1 MGFSDNSPNASGWT
15 ERRLTRRTILRYS
28 FLSAAAISVSAAC
41 QSASTPAPTTAP
53 AAPAATTAPAAAAK
67 PTTAPAAGA
76 ATTAPAAA
84 ATTAPV
90 AAGAAA
96 SPAAAQAAPT
106 FVAAKI
112 NGKLQVVQARDFH
125 PDHNALI
132 EAKVKEFA
140 TQQNYPL
147 DHSYVEG
154 YAGSGDVVQKL
165 TAAVQAG
172 DAPDVLIHTLQS
184 AQLKFLDIIE
194 DVDALE
200 KDLEKFHGKLNPAS
214 TRENQLD
221 GKWWAIPHFIRAGGF
236 WVRQNAF
243 KEAGID
249 VNADLGDLG
258 KLREAALKI
267 SKPDKEFWGW
277 GMTANRSG
285 DGDTML
291 RNAIWMFGG
300 QVADETGELVVLNKE
315 PYRTNTILGLN
326 WLKETY
332 TDPKYAPMLPAG
344 VAGWTDP
351 SNNEAWLG
359 GKVGLTNNAGT
370 VFAKAVVDKNPVA
383 DDTYLILQP
392 KGLGPAAKSLMGAG
406 GAMCFWIMKGSKNR
420 DAAEQ
425 LIRYMM
431 DPGIYKQMFKIST
444 GYVYPA
450 RDWGWDQPE
459 ITESNYAK
467 HVTDNWKKIAS
478 DPSGYLGTSYP
489 GPPTPQIG
497 ALDNSNFL
505 TDMFGE
511 ILGGKSVED
520 ALASAHT
527 KAVQTF
533 KEFGAKGE

>member
-1 MGFSDNSPNASGWT
+1 MDLPKESALA
-15 ERRLTRRTILRYS
+15 ERRLTRRAILRYS
-28 FLSAAAISVSAAC
+28 LLSVAAVSVAAACGPSGA
-41 QSASTPAPTTAP
+41 PAPPTTAP
-53 AAPAATTAPAAAAK
+53 AAAPTTPPAAK
-67 PTTAPAAGA
+67 PTTAPAAA
-76 ATTAPAAA
+76 PTTAPAAGA
-84 ATTAPV
+84 APTTAP
-90 AAGAAA
+90 A
-96 SPAAAQAAPT
+96 AAAQAAPT
-106 FVAAKI
+106 FTKAKI
-112 NGKLQVVQARDFH
+112 NGKLAVVQARDFH

-140 TQQNYPL
+140 AQQDYPL

-172 DAPDVLIHTLQS
+172 DAPDVLIHTLGS
-184 AQLKFLDIIE
+184 AQLHFLDIID

-200 KDLEKFHGKLNPAS
+200 KELEGFHGKLNPAS

-221 GKWWAIPHFIRAGGF
+221 GKWWAIPHFIRAGGW
-236 WVRQNAF
+236 WVRQSAF
-243 KEAGID
+243 KEAGLD
-249 VNADLGDLG
+249 PYDTSLDLG
-258 KLREAALKI
+258 KLRDMALKI

-285 DGDTML
+285 DGDTAI
-291 RNAIWMFGG
+291 RNAIFMWGG
-300 QVADETGELVVLNKE
+300 QITDETGQVVMLNKE
-315 PYRTNTILGLN
+315 PYRTNSIAGLN
-326 WLKETY
+326 FYKEVY
-332 TDPKYAPMLPAG
+332 TDPKWASMLPPG
-344 VAGWTDP
+344 VGGWTDP

-359 GKVGLTNNAGT
+359 GKIGITTNAGT

-383 DDTYLILQP
+383 DDTFLLLQP
-392 KGLGPAAKSLMGAG
+392 KGVGPGARALAGAG
-406 GAMCFWIMKGSKNR
+406 GAMCFFIMKGAKNR

-431 DPGIYKQMFKIST
+431 TPAIQKQMFTIST

-450 RDWGWDQPE
+450 REWGWDQPE
-459 ITESNYAK
+459 ITESMYAK
-467 HVTDNWKKIAS
+467 HVTDNWRKIAN
-478 DPSGYLGTSYP
+478 DPSGYLGSSYP
-489 GPPTPQIG
+489 GPPTPQIN